1 MNDEANIRAS
11 ASKPAFFIV
20 HRSSFIVHNDSPMA
34 EQPVGSRARFR
45 TLAAE
50 TALPIDADDLMA
62 LGRRYT
68 DQGMY
73 DEAIHL
79 YEMAGKLKPGSVS
92 LRINLARV
100 RDLKKEAEESRYK
113 DVKSEVIAERA
124 RDEIDSSQYV
134 GLAQYYIA
142 KDQSAKAIELLEIAK
157 IKTPNNYRPFEIL
170 GRLYYSQ
177 GEWEPAHEEIQKA
190 RKLNPFDRGLA
201 EISGRIQFELKN
213 YERSLDDF
221 VDAFLLATDQK
232 GESTEPVRRMINT
245 LRRVHNIDAKDL
257 NHRIK
262 ERVEQLQLCTE
273 RLEIR
278 KENLFRFDPRKDLK
292 GILQKIT
299 RAAEKREDLITTSH
313 DLRRLAVFQHMKDEQ
328 IFRLSRF
335 ARVEGYATGD
345 YVFREEDRSM
355 DFYVVK
361 DGKIEI
367 RKETPFGPQILG
379 TLTADTIFGEMNFID
394 RTHRSSDA
402 LAIEASACYTFSFS
416 ALDQLMDEEKELAVG
431 LHWAFWRSL
440 TEKVRDANE
449 QLKLF
454 FQEDA
459 KRGAGRKRA
468 VDQKREI
475 QQVTVKSEDKV
486 DLFRERG
493 LSAAEMKL
501 LATFSSEER
510 FREGS
515 MIFREGE
522 RGDKLYI
529 VLDGRVRISKFI
541 PGVGEEAL
549 TVLDRG
555 DFFGEMALIDDKPR
569 SADGKAHEG
578 DATVLSI
585 DRATLNEILSM
596 DPHASLQFLN
606 LLCRMISRRLRE
618 INEKIVQWKYMSGG
632 F

>member
-1 MNDEANIRAS
+1 
-11 ASKPAFFIV
+11 
-20 HRSSFIVHNDSPMA
+20 MA
-34 EQPVGSRARFR
+34 ETPVATPARTRFR
-45 TLAAE
+45 TVAAE
-50 TALPIDADDLMA
+50 SSIPIDADDLVTLA
-62 LGRRYT
+62 RRYA

-79 YEMAGKLKPGSVS
+79 YEMAEKLKPGSVAVH
-92 LRINLARV
+92 INLART
-100 RDLKKEAEESRYK
+100 RDLKQQAEASRYETVRQ
-113 DVKSEVIAERA
+113 DVDAQRA
-124 RDEIDSSQYV
+124 RDEVDASQYV
-134 GLAQYYIA
+134 GLAQYYMA
-142 KDQSAKAIELLEIAK
+142 KDQTSKAIELLEIAK
-157 IKTPNNYRPFEIL
+157 LKTPNNYRPYEIL
-170 GRLYYSQ
+170 GRLHYSQ
-177 GEWEPAHEEIQKA
+177 GEWDAAHDEIGKA

-201 EISGRIQFELKN
+201 EIAGRVEFELRN
-213 YERSLDDF
+213 FDRALDDF
-221 VDAFLLATDQK
+221 VDAFLLSTDQK
-232 GESTEPVRRMINT
+232 GEGTEPVRRMINT
-245 LRRVHNIDAKDL
+245 LKRIENIESKDL
-257 NHRIK
+257 NARIK
-262 ERVEQLQLCTE
+262 KRVEQLQLCTE
-273 RLEIR
+273 RLELR
-278 KENLFRFDPRKDLK
+278 KDNLFKVESKK
-292 GILQKIT
+292 GLRDIIEKVTRDAETRDNLIT
-299 RAAEKREDLITTSH
+299 MAAE
-313 DLRRLAVFQHMKDEQ
+313 LRALEVFQHIKDEQ
-328 IFRLSRF
+328 VIRLSKF
-335 ARVEGYATGD
+335 ARVEQLAEGGH
-345 YVFREEDRSM
+345 VFKEEDRSM

-361 DGKIEI
+361 EGRIEI

-379 TLTADTIFGEMNFID
+379 SLTAGSIFGEMNFID

-402 LAIEASACYTFSFS
+402 MAVVPSSCYVFSFS
-416 ALDQLMDEEKELAVG
+416 ALDQLMDEDKQLAVG

-459 KRGAGRKRA
+459 KKGQGRKR
-468 VDQKREI
+468 VEGTRET
-475 QQVTVKSEDKV
+475 QEVTVKSEDKV
-486 DLFRERG
+486 DLFKERG
-493 LSAAEMKL
+493 LSAGEMKL

-515 MIFREGE
+515 TVFREGE

-549 TVLDRG
+549 AVLDRG
-555 DFFGEMALIDDKPR
+555 DFFGEMALIDDKAR
-569 SADGKAHEG
+569 SADAKAHDG

>member
-1 MNDEANIRAS
+1 MR
-11 ASKPAFFIV
+11 
-20 HRSSFIVHNDSPMA
+20 SPMA
-34 EQPVGSRARFR
+34 ETVARTRFR
-45 TLAAE
+45 TVAAE
-50 TALPIDADDLMA
+50 GSIPIDADDLVA
-62 LGRRYT
+62 LARRYA

-79 YEMAGKLKPGSVS
+79 YEMAEKLKPGSVAV
-92 LRINLARV
+92 RINLARA
-100 RDLKKEAEESRYK
+100 RDLKSQAEASRFES
-113 DVKSEVIAERA
+113 VKQEVEALRA
-124 RDEIDSSQYV
+124 RDEVDASQYV
-134 GLAQYYIA
+134 GLAQYYMA
-142 KDQSAKAIELLEIAK
+142 KDQTSKAIELLEIAK
-157 IKTPNNYRPFEIL
+157 LKTPNNYRPYEIL
-170 GRLYYSQ
+170 GRLHYSQ
-177 GEWEPAHEEIQKA
+177 GEWDAARDEIVKA

-201 EISGRIQFELKN
+201 EISGRVEFELRN
-213 YERSLDDF
+213 FDRALEDF
-221 VDAFLLATDQK
+221 VDAFLLSTDQK

-245 LRRVHNIDAKDL
+245 LKRMENIETKEL
-257 NHRIK
+257 NARIK
-262 ERVEQLQLCTE
+262 QRVEQLQLCTE
-273 RLEIR
+273 RLELR
-278 KENLFRFDPRKDLK
+278 KDNLFKVESKK
-292 GILQKIT
+292 GLREIIQKIT
-299 RAAEKREDLITTSH
+299 RDAETRDNLITMAA
-313 DLRRLAVFQHMKDEQ
+313 DLRALAVFQHIKDEQ
-328 IFRLSRF
+328 LIRLSKF
-335 ARVEGYATGD
+335 ARVEALEAGG
-345 YVFREEDRSM
+345 YVFREEERSM

-361 DGKIEI
+361 DGRIDV
-367 RKETPFGPQILG
+367 RKDTPFGPQILG
-379 TLTADTIFGEMNFID
+379 SLTSGTIFGEMNFID

-402 LAIEASACYTFSFS
+402 VAVVPSSCFTFSFS
-416 ALDQLMDEEKELAVG
+416 ALDQLMDEDKQLAVG

-459 KRGAGRKRA
+459 KKGQGRKR
-468 VDQKREI
+468 VEGTRET

-486 DLFRERG
+486 DLFKERG
-493 LSAAEMKL
+493 LSAGEMKL

-515 MIFREGE
+515 MVFREGE
-522 RGDKLYI
+522 RGEKLYI

-549 TVLDRG
+549 AVLDRG
-555 DFFGEMALIDDKPR
+555 DFFGEMALIDDKAR
-569 SADGKAHEG
+569 SADAKAHDG

>member
-1 MNDEANIRAS
+1 
-11 ASKPAFFIV
+11 
-20 HRSSFIVHNDSPMA
+20 MA

-50 TALPIDADDLMA
+50 SALPIDADDLLA
-62 LGRRYT
+62 LARRYS

-73 DEAIHL
+73 DESIHL
-79 YEMAGKLKPGSVS
+79 YEMAEKLKPGSVS
-92 LRINLARV
+92 LRINLARA
-100 RDLKKEAEESRYK
+100 RDLKKVAEESRYK
-113 DVKSEVIAERA
+113 DVKAEVIGERA
-124 RDEIDSSQYV
+124 RDEVDSSQYV
-134 GLAQYYIA
+134 GLAQYYMA
-142 KDQSAKAIELLEIAK
+142 KDQTSKAIELLEIAK

-177 GEWEPAHEEIQKA
+177 GEWDVAHEEIQKA

-201 EISGRIQFELKN
+201 EISGRIHFELKN

-232 GESTEPVRRMINT
+232 GEATEPVRRMINT
-245 LRRVHNIDAKDL
+245 LKRVHNIDAKDL
-257 NHRIK
+257 NARIK

-273 RLEIR
+273 RLELR

-292 GILQKIT
+292 AILQKIT

-402 LAIEASACYTFSFS
+402 LAIESSACYTFSFS

-475 QQVTVKSEDKV
+475 QQITVKSEDKV

-522 RGDKLYI
+522 RGEKLYI

-549 TVLDRG
+549 AVLDRG

>member
-1 MNDEANIRAS
+1 
-11 ASKPAFFIV
+11 
-20 HRSSFIVHNDSPMA
+20 MA
-34 EQPVGSRARFR
+34 EQPIASRARFR
-45 TLAAE
+45 TLATE
-50 TALPIDADDLMA
+50 VNIPIEADDLLA
-62 LGRRYT
+62 LARRYA

-73 DEAIHL
+73 DESIHL
-79 YEMAGKLKPGSVS
+79 YEMAEKLKPGSVA

-100 RDLKKEAEESRYK
+100 RDQKKLAEEVRYAG
-113 DVKSEVIAERA
+113 VKQELVVERG

-134 GLAQYYIA
+134 GLAQYYMA
-142 KDQSAKAIELLEIAK
+142 KDQTSKAIELLEIAK
-157 IKTPNNYRPFEIL
+157 LKTPNNYRPFEIL

-177 GEWEPAHEEIQKA
+177 GEWDLAYEEISRA

-201 EISGRIQFELKN
+201 EIAGRIEFELKN
-213 YERSLDDF
+213 FDRALDNF
-221 VDAFLLATDQK
+221 IDAFLLATDQK

-245 LRRVHNIDAKDL
+245 LKRIHNIDPKAL
-257 NHRIK
+257 NARIK
-262 ERVEQLQLCTE
+262 ARVEQLQLATE
-273 RLEIR
+273 RLEFR
-278 KENLFRFDPRKDLK
+278 KENLFRLESRKDLK
-292 GILQKIT
+292 EIINKIT
-299 RAAEKREDLITTSH
+299 RAAEKREDLIVVSH
-313 DLRRLAVFQHMKDEQ
+313 DLRQLSVFQHMKDEQ

-335 ARVEGYATGD
+335 ARVEGFTHGD

-361 DGKIEI
+361 EGKIDI
-367 RKETPFGPQILG
+367 RKDTPFGPQILG
-379 TLTADTIFGEMNFID
+379 TLTADHIFGEMNFID

-402 LAIEASACYTFSFS
+402 MATESSACYTFSFS

-459 KRGAGRKRA
+459 KRGAGRKR
-468 VDQKREI
+468 VDGKREM

-522 RGDKLYI
+522 KGDKLYI

-549 TVLDRG
+549 AVLDRG

-569 SADGKAHEG
+569 SADAKAHEQ

>member
-1 MNDEANIRAS
+1 
-11 ASKPAFFIV
+11 
-20 HRSSFIVHNDSPMA
+20 MA
-34 EQPVGSRARFR
+34 EQPIGSRARFR

-50 TALPIDADDLMA
+50 LSIPIEADDLLA
-62 LGRRYT
+62 LARRYA

-73 DEAIHL
+73 DESIHL
-79 YEMAGKLKPGSVS
+79 YEMAEKLKPGSVA

-100 RDLKKEAEESRYK
+100 RDQKKQAEESRYAV
-113 DVKSEVIAERA
+113 VKQELHAERG

-134 GLAQYYIA
+134 GLAQYYMA
-142 KDQSAKAIELLEIAK
+142 KDQTSKAIELLEIAK
-157 IKTPNNYRPFEIL
+157 LKTPNNYRPFEIL

-177 GEWEPAHEEIQKA
+177 GEWDLAHEEISKA

-201 EISGRIQFELKN
+201 EIAGRIEFELKN
-213 YERSLDDF
+213 FDRALDDF
-221 VDAFLLATDQK
+221 IDAFLLATDQK

-245 LRRVHNIDAKDL
+245 LKRIHSIDTKDL
-257 NHRIK
+257 NIRIR
-262 ERVEQLQLCTE
+262 ERVEQLQLATE
-273 RLEIR
+273 RLELR
-278 KENLFRFDPRKDLK
+278 KENLFRLESRKDLK
-292 GILQKIT
+292 EILNKIT
-299 RAAEKREDLITTSH
+299 RAAEKREDLITISH
-313 DLRRLAVFQHMKDEQ
+313 DLRKLSVFQHMKDEQ
-328 IFRLSRF
+328 IFRLSKF
-335 ARVEGYATGD
+335 ARVEGFASGD

-361 DGKIEI
+361 DGRIDI
-367 RKETPFGPQILG
+367 RKDTPFGPQILG
-379 TLTADTIFGEMNFID
+379 SLTSDRIFGEMNFID

-402 LAIEASACYTFSFS
+402 VATDPSACYTFSFS
-416 ALDQLMDEEKELAVG
+416 ALDQLMDEDKELAVG

-459 KRGAGRKRA
+459 KKGQGRKRA
-468 VDQKREI
+468 DGKREM

-501 LATFSSEER
+501 LATFSTEER

-522 RGDKLYI
+522 KGDKLYI

-549 TVLDRG
+549 AVLDRG

-569 SADGKAHEG
+569 SADAKSHEQ

>member
-1 MNDEANIRAS
+1 
-11 ASKPAFFIV
+11 
-20 HRSSFIVHNDSPMA
+20 MA
-34 EQPVGSRARFR
+34 ETPVATPARTRFR
-45 TLAAE
+45 TVAAE
-50 TALPIDADDLMA
+50 SSIPIDADDLVTLA
-62 LGRRYT
+62 RRYA

-79 YEMAGKLKPGSVS
+79 YEMAEKLKPGSVAVH
-92 LRINLARV
+92 INLART
-100 RDLKKEAEESRYK
+100 RDLKQQAEASRYETVRQ
-113 DVKSEVIAERA
+113 DVDAQRA
-124 RDEIDSSQYV
+124 RDEVDASQYV
-134 GLAQYYIA
+134 GLAQYYMA
-142 KDQSAKAIELLEIAK
+142 KDQTSKAIELLEIAK
-157 IKTPNNYRPFEIL
+157 LKTPNSYRPYEIL
-170 GRLYYSQ
+170 GRLHYSQ
-177 GEWEPAHEEIQKA
+177 GEWDAAHDEIGKA

-201 EISGRIQFELKN
+201 EISGRVEFELRN
-213 YERSLDDF
+213 FDRALEDF
-221 VDAFLLATDQK
+221 VDAFLLSTDHK

-245 LRRVHNIDAKDL
+245 LKRIENIESKDL
-257 NHRIK
+257 NARIK
-262 ERVEQLQLCTE
+262 KRVEQLQLCTE
-273 RLEIR
+273 RLELR
-278 KENLFRFDPRKDLK
+278 KDNLFKLESKK
-292 GILQKIT
+292 GLRDIIEKVTRDAETRDNLIT
-299 RAAEKREDLITTSH
+299 MAAE
-313 DLRRLAVFQHMKDEQ
+313 LRALEVFQHIKDEQ
-328 IFRLSRF
+328 IIRLSKF
-335 ARVEGYATGD
+335 AHVQQLAEGGH
-345 YVFREEDRSM
+345 VFKEEDRSM

-361 DGKIEI
+361 EGRIEI

-379 TLTADTIFGEMNFID
+379 SLTAGTIFGEMNFID

-402 LAIEASACYTFSFS
+402 MAVIPSSCYTFSFS
-416 ALDQLMDEEKELAVG
+416 ALDQLMDEDKQLAVG

-459 KRGAGRKRA
+459 KKGQGRKR
-468 VDQKREI
+468 VEGTRET
-475 QQVTVKSEDKV
+475 QEVTVKSEDKV
-486 DLFRERG
+486 DLFKERG
-493 LSAAEMKL
+493 LSAGEMKL

-515 MIFREGE
+515 TVFREGE
-522 RGDKLYI
+522 KGDKLYI

-549 TVLDRG
+549 AVLDRG
-555 DFFGEMALIDDKPR
+555 DFFGEMALIDDKAR
-569 SADGKAHEG
+569 SADAKAHDG

>member
-1 MNDEANIRAS
+1 MR
-11 ASKPAFFIV
+11 
-20 HRSSFIVHNDSPMA
+20 SPMA
-34 EQPVGSRARFR
+34 DTPAATPARTRFR
-45 TLAAE
+45 TVAAE
-50 TALPIDADDLMA
+50 ASIPIDADDLVA
-62 LGRRYT
+62 LARRYA

-79 YEMAGKLKPGSVS
+79 YEMAEKLKPGSVAV
-92 LRINLARV
+92 RINLARA
-100 RDLKKEAEESRYK
+100 RDLKSQAEASRYEG
-113 DVKSEVIAERA
+113 VKQEVEAQRA
-124 RDEIDSSQYV
+124 RDEVDASQYV
-134 GLAQYYIA
+134 GLAQYYMA
-142 KDQSAKAIELLEIAK
+142 KDQTSKAIELLEIAK
-157 IKTPNNYRPFEIL
+157 LKTPNNYRPYEIL
-170 GRLYYSQ
+170 GRLHYSQ
-177 GEWEPAHEEIQKA
+177 GEWDAAHEEIVKA

-201 EISGRIQFELKN
+201 EISGRVEFELRN
-213 YERSLDDF
+213 FERAMEDF
-221 VDAFLLATDQK
+221 VDAFLLSTDQK

-245 LRRVHNIDAKDL
+245 LKRMENIETKEL
-257 NHRIK
+257 NARIK
-262 ERVEQLQLCTE
+262 QRVEQLQLCTE
-273 RLEIR
+273 RLELR
-278 KENLFRFDPRKDLK
+278 KDNLFKVESKK
-292 GILQKIT
+292 GLREIIQKIT
-299 RAAEKREDLITTSH
+299 RDAETRDNLITMAA
-313 DLRRLAVFQHMKDEQ
+313 DLRALAVFQHIQDEQ
-328 IFRLSRF
+328 LIRLSKF
-335 ARVEGYATGD
+335 ARVQVLDAGGH
-345 YVFREEDRSM
+345 VFREDDRSM

-361 DGKIEI
+361 DGRFEV
-367 RKETPFGPQILG
+367 RKDTPFGPQILG
-379 TLTADTIFGEMNFID
+379 SLTAGTIFGEMNFID

-402 LAIEASACYTFSFS
+402 VAVIPSSCFTFSFS
-416 ALDQLMDEEKELAVG
+416 ALDQLMDEDKQLAVG

-459 KRGAGRKRA
+459 KKGQGRKR
-468 VDQKREI
+468 VEGTREM

-486 DLFRERG
+486 DLFKERG
-493 LSAAEMKL
+493 LSAGEMKL

-515 MIFREGE
+515 MVFREGE
-522 RGDKLYI
+522 RGEKLYI

-549 TVLDRG
+549 AVLDRG
-555 DFFGEMALIDDKPR
+555 DFFGEMALIDDKAR
-569 SADGKAHEG
+569 SADAKAHDG

>member
-1 MNDEANIRAS
+1 
-11 ASKPAFFIV
+11 
-20 HRSSFIVHNDSPMA
+20 MA
-34 EQPVGSRARFR
+34 EQPIAPARSRFR
-45 TLAAE
+45 TLSAARE
-50 TALPIDADDLMA
+50 SSIPIEADDLVTLA
-62 LGRRYT
+62 RRYS

-73 DEAIHL
+73 DESIHL
-79 YEMAGKLKPGSVS
+79 YEMAEKLKPGSVAV
-92 LRINLARV
+92 RINLARV
-100 RDLKKEAEESRYK
+100 RDLKQAAEESRFTG
-113 DVKSEVIAERA
+113 VKHEVDAERA

-134 GLAQYYIA
+134 GLAQYYMA
-142 KDQSAKAIELLEIAK
+142 KDQTSKAIELLEIAK
-157 IKTPNNYRPFEIL
+157 LKTPNNYRPFEIL

-177 GEWEPAHEEIQKA
+177 GEWDQAHEEIGKA
-190 RKLNPFDRGLA
+190 RTLNPFDRGLA
-201 EISGRIQFELKN
+201 EIAGRIEFELKDFDK
-213 YERSLDDF
+213 SLDAF
-221 VDAFLLATDQK
+221 VDAFLLSTDQK
-232 GESTEPVRRMINT
+232 GDATEPVRRMINT
-245 LRRVHNIDAKDL
+245 LKRIENIEAKEL
-257 NHRIK
+257 NARIK

-273 RLEIR
+273 RLELR
-278 KENLFRFDPRKDLK
+278 KETLFQVESKREMREILK
-292 GILQKIT
+292 KIT
-299 RAAEKREDLITTSH
+299 RDAEKRDNLITISAE
-313 DLRRLAVFQHMKDEQ
+313 LRKLAVFQHMKDEQ
-328 IFRLSRF
+328 IFHLSKF
-335 ARVEGYATGD
+335 AHVVALGEGG

-355 DFYVVK
+355 DFYVVR
-361 DGKIEI
+361 DGEI
-367 RKETPFGPQILG
+367 DVSTATPFGPQLLG
-379 TLTADTIFGEMNFID
+379 TLGPDTIFGEMNFID

-402 LAIEASACYTFSFS
+402 IAKKPSACYTFSFS
-416 ALDQLMDEEKELAVG
+416 ALDQLMDEDKELAVG

-440 TEKVRDANE
+440 TVKVRDANE

-468 VDQKREI
+468 DSKRET
-475 QQVTVKSEDKV
+475 QEVTVKSEDKV

-493 LSAAEMKL
+493 LSAGEMKL

-522 RGDKLYI
+522 KGDKLYI

-549 TVLDRG
+549 AVLDRG

-569 SADGKAHEG
+569 SADAKAHES

-618 INEKIVQWKYMSGG
+618 INDKIVQWKYMSGG

>member
-1 MNDEANIRAS
+1 
-11 ASKPAFFIV
+11 
-20 HRSSFIVHNDSPMA
+20 MA
-34 EQPVGSRARFR
+34 ENPAATPARTRFR
-45 TLAAE
+45 TVAAE
-50 TALPIDADDLMA
+50 ASIPIDADDLVA
-62 LGRRYT
+62 LARRYA

-79 YEMAGKLKPGSVS
+79 YEMAEKLKPGSVAV
-92 LRINLARV
+92 RINLARA
-100 RDLKKEAEESRYK
+100 RDLKQQAEASRYETLK
-113 DVKSEVIAERA
+113 QDVEAQRS
-124 RDEIDSSQYV
+124 RDEVDASQYV
-134 GLAQYYIA
+134 GLAQYYMA
-142 KDQSAKAIELLEIAK
+142 KDQTSKAIELLEIAK
-157 IKTPNNYRPFEIL
+157 LKTPNNYRPYEIL
-170 GRLYYSQ
+170 GRLHYSQ
-177 GEWEPAHEEIQKA
+177 GEWDAAHDEISKA

-201 EISGRIQFELKN
+201 EISGRVQFEMRNFDRAL
-213 YERSLDDF
+213 EDF
-221 VDAFLLATDQK
+221 VDAFLLSTDQK
-232 GESTEPVRRMINT
+232 GDSTEPVRRMINT
-245 LRRVHNIDAKDL
+245 LKRIENIESKDL
-257 NHRIK
+257 NARIK
-262 ERVEQLQLCTE
+262 QRVEQLQVCTE
-273 RLEIR
+273 RLELR
-278 KENLFRFDPRKDLK
+278 KDNLFKVEGKK
-292 GILQKIT
+292 GLQEIIQKISRDAET
-299 RAAEKREDLITTSH
+299 RDNLITMAA
-313 DLRRLAVFQHMKDEQ
+313 DLRGLAVFQHIKDEQ
-328 IFRLSRF
+328 LIRLSKF
-335 ARVEGYATGD
+335 ARVQKLDEGGH
-345 YVFREEDRSM
+345 VFREEDRSM

-361 DGKIEI
+361 DGRIEI

-379 TLTADTIFGEMNFID
+379 SLTSGTIFGEMNFID

-402 LAIEASACYTFSFS
+402 MAVVPSSCYTFSFS
-416 ALDQLMDEEKELAVG
+416 ALDQLMDEDKQLAVG

-459 KRGAGRKRA
+459 KKGQGRKR
-468 VDQKREI
+468 VEGTREM

-486 DLFRERG
+486 DLFKERG
-493 LSAAEMKL
+493 LSAGEMKL

-510 FREGS
+510 FSEGS
-515 MIFREGE
+515 MVFREGE
-522 RGDKLYI
+522 KGEKLYI

-549 TVLDRG
+549 AVLDRG
-555 DFFGEMALIDDKPR
+555 DFFGEMALIDDKAR
-569 SADGKAHEG
+569 SADAKAHDG

>member
-1 MNDEANIRAS
+1 MPDAPS
-11 ASKPAFFIV
+11 PGPA
-20 HRSSFIVHNDSPMA
+20 
-34 EQPVGSRARFR
+34 SRARFR

-50 TALPIDADDLMA
+50 ANVPIEADDLLVLA
-62 LGRRYT
+62 RRYA

-73 DEAIHL
+73 DESIHL
-79 YEMAGKLKPGSVS
+79 YEMAEKLKPGSVS

-100 RDLKKEAEESRYK
+100 RDQKRAAEEARYAS
-113 DVKSEVIAERA
+113 VRSELAAERG
-124 RDEIDSSQYV
+124 RDEVDSSQYV
-134 GLAQYYIA
+134 GLAQYYMA
-142 KDQSAKAIELLEIAK
+142 KDQTSKAIELLEIAK
-157 IKTPNNYRPFEIL
+157 LKTPNNYRPFEIL

-177 GEWEPAHEEIQKA
+177 GEWECAHEEIAAA

-201 EISGRIQFELKN
+201 EISGRIEFEIKN
-213 YERSLDDF
+213 FDRSLDDF
-221 VDAFLLATDQK
+221 IDAFLLATDQK
-232 GESTEPVRRMINT
+232 GESTEPTRRMINT
-245 LRRVHNIDAKDL
+245 LKRIENLDTKGL
-257 NHRIK
+257 NARIK
-262 ERVEQLQLCTE
+262 ERVEQLQLSTE
-273 RLEIR
+273 RLEFR
-278 KENLFRFDPRKDLK
+278 KENLFRLDSRKDLK
-292 GILQKIT
+292 EILNKIT
-299 RAAEKREDLITTSH
+299 RAAEKREDLIATSH
-313 DLRRLAVFQHMKDEQ
+313 ELRKLSVFQHMKDEQ
-328 IFRLSRF
+328 IIRLSKL
-335 ARVEGYATGD
+335 ARVEGFTNGD
-345 YVFREEDRSM
+345 YVFKEEDKSM
-355 DFYVVK
+355 DFYVVR
-361 DGKIEI
+361 DGRIEI

-379 TLTADTIFGEMNFID
+379 ALTPDHIFGEMNFID

-402 LAIEASACYTFSFS
+402 LATESSACYTFSFS
-416 ALDQLMDEEKELAVG
+416 ALDQLMDEDKELAVG

-459 KRGAGRKRA
+459 KKGAGRKRA
-468 VDQKREI
+468 EGTREVE
-475 QQVTVKSEDKV
+475 QVTVKSEDKV

-522 RGDKLYI
+522 KGDKLYI

-569 SADGKAHEG
+569 SADAKAHEV

>member
-1 MNDEANIRAS
+1 
-11 ASKPAFFIV
+11 
-20 HRSSFIVHNDSPMA
+20 MA
-34 EQPVGSRARFR
+34 EQPIAPARARFR
-45 TLAAE
+45 TLSAARE
-50 TALPIDADDLMA
+50 SSIPIEADDLVTLA
-62 LGRRYT
+62 RRYA

-73 DEAIHL
+73 DESIHL
-79 YEMAGKLKPGSVS
+79 YEMAEKLKPGSVAV
-92 LRINLARV
+92 RINLARV
-100 RDLKKEAEESRYK
+100 RDLKQAAEESRFTA
-113 DVKSEVIAERA
+113 VKHEVDAERA

-134 GLAQYYIA
+134 GLAQYYMA
-142 KDQSAKAIELLEIAK
+142 KDQTSKAIELLEIAK
-157 IKTPNNYRPFEIL
+157 LKTPNNYRPFEIL

-177 GEWEPAHEEIQKA
+177 GEWEQAHEEIGKA
-190 RKLNPFDRGLA
+190 RTLNPFDRGLA
-201 EISGRIQFELKN
+201 EIAGRIEFELKN
-213 YERSLDDF
+213 FDKSLDAF
-221 VDAFLLATDQK
+221 VDAFLLSTDQK
-232 GESTEPVRRMINT
+232 GDATEPVRRMINT
-245 LRRVHNIDAKDL
+245 LKRIENIEAKEL
-257 NHRIK
+257 NARIK

-273 RLEIR
+273 RLELR
-278 KENLFRFDPRKDLK
+278 KETLFQVESTREMREILK
-292 GILQKIT
+292 KIT
-299 RAAEKREDLITTSH
+299 RDAVKRDNLITISAE
-313 DLRRLAVFQHMKDEQ
+313 LRKLAVFQHMKDEQ
-328 IFRLSRF
+328 IFHLSKF
-335 ARVEGYATGD
+335 AHVETLGQGG

-355 DFYVVK
+355 DFYVVR
-361 DGKIEI
+361 DGEI
-367 RKETPFGPQILG
+367 DVSKATPFGPQILG
-379 TLTADTIFGEMNFID
+379 KLGPDTIFGEMNFID

-402 LAIEASACYTFSFS
+402 IAMKPSACYTFSFS
-416 ALDQLMDEEKELAVG
+416 ALDQLMDEDKELAVG

-440 TEKVRDANE
+440 TVKVRDANE

-459 KRGAGRKRA
+459 KKGGGRKRA
-468 VDQKREI
+468 DSKRET
-475 QQVTVKSEDKV
+475 QEVTVKSEDKV

-493 LSAAEMKL
+493 LSAGEMKL

-522 RGDKLYI
+522 KGDKLFI

-549 TVLDRG
+549 AVLDRG

-569 SADGKAHEG
+569 SADAKAHES

-618 INEKIVQWKYMSGG
+618 INDKIVQWKYMSGG

>member
-1 MNDEANIRAS
+1 
-11 ASKPAFFIV
+11 
-20 HRSSFIVHNDSPMA
+20 MA
-34 EQPVGSRARFR
+34 EQPIPARARFR
-45 TLAAE
+45 TLATEVNVAIEAE
-50 TALPIDADDLMA
+50 DLALLA
-62 LGRRYT
+62 RRYA
-68 DQGMY
+68 DQGMF
-73 DEAIHL
+73 DESIHL
-79 YEMAGKLKPGSVS
+79 YEMAEKLKPGSVS
-92 LRINLARV
+92 IRINLARV
-100 RDLKKEAEESRYK
+100 RDLKREAEESRYS
-113 DVKSEVIAERA
+113 VVRQEVVAERA

-134 GLAQYYIA
+134 GRAQYYMA
-142 KDQSAKAIELLEIAK
+142 KDQTSKAIELLEIAK
-157 IKTPNNYRPFEIL
+157 LKTANSYRPFEIL

-177 GEWEPAHEEIQKA
+177 GQWDQAHEEIGQA

-201 EISGRIQFELKN
+201 EVAGRIEFELKN
-213 YERSLDDF
+213 FEKSLADF
-221 VDAFLLATDQK
+221 IDAFLLSTDQK
-232 GESTEPVRRMINT
+232 GDATEPVRRMINT
-245 LRRVHNIDAKDL
+245 LKRIENIEAKEL
-257 NHRIK
+257 NARIK

-273 RLEIR
+273 RLELR
-278 KENLFRFDPRKDLK
+278 KETLFQVESTRQMREILK
-292 GILQKIT
+292 KVT
-299 RAAEKREDLITTSH
+299 RDAAQRDNLITVASE
-313 DLRRLAVFQHMKDEQ
+313 LRKLVVFQHMKDEQ

-335 ARVEGYATGD
+335 AHIETLAEGG
-345 YVFREEDRSM
+345 YVFREDDRSM
-355 DFYVVK
+355 DFYIVR
-361 DGKIEI
+361 DGEI
-367 RKETPFGPQILG
+367 DVSKTTPFGPQILSQLG
-379 TLTADTIFGEMNFID
+379 PDTIFGEMNFID

-402 LAIEASACYTFSFS
+402 IAKKPSACYTFSFS
-416 ALDQLMDEEKELAVG
+416 ALDQLMDEDKELAVG

-440 TEKVRDANE
+440 TGKARDANE

-459 KRGAGRKRA
+459 KKGQGRKRA
-468 VDQKREI
+468 AEGKRET

-486 DLFRERG
+486 DLFKERG

-501 LATFSSEER
+501 LATFSTEER

-515 MIFREGE
+515 MMFREGE

-549 TVLDRG
+549 TVLDRSE
-555 DFFGEMALIDDKPR
+555 FFGEMALIDDAAR
-569 SADGKAHEG
+569 SADAKAHEG

-618 INEKIVQWKYMSGG
+618 INDKIVQWKYMSGG

>member
-1 MNDEANIRAS
+1 
-11 ASKPAFFIV
+11 
-20 HRSSFIVHNDSPMA
+20 MA

-50 TALPIDADDLMA
+50 SALPIEADDLLA
-62 LGRRYT
+62 LARRYS

-73 DEAIHL
+73 DESIHL
-79 YEMAGKLKPGSVS
+79 YEMAEKLKPGSVS

-100 RDLKKEAEESRYK
+100 RDLKKEAEAARYQ
-113 DVKSEVIAERA
+113 DVKAEVIGERG
-124 RDEIDSSQYV
+124 RDEVDSSQYV
-134 GLAQYYIA
+134 GLAQYYMA
-142 KDQSAKAIELLEIAK
+142 KDQTSKAIELLEIAK

-177 GEWEPAHEEIQKA
+177 GEWDVAHEEIQKA

-213 YERSLDDF
+213 YDRSLDDF

-232 GESTEPVRRMINT
+232 GEATEPVRRMINT
-245 LRRVHNIDAKDL
+245 LKRVHNIDAKDL

-273 RLEIR
+273 RLELR

-394 RTHRSSDA
+394 RTHRSSDG

-522 RGDKLYI
+522 RGEKLYI

>member
-1 MNDEANIRAS
+1 
-11 ASKPAFFIV
+11 
-20 HRSSFIVHNDSPMA
+20 MA
-34 EQPVGSRARFR
+34 EQPLPSRARFR
-45 TLAAE
+45 TLAQE
-50 TALPIDADDLMA
+50 SSIPIDSDDLA
-62 LGRRYT
+62 TLAKRYS

-79 YEMAGKLKPGSVS
+79 YEMAQKLRPGSVA

-100 RDLKKEAEESRYK
+100 RDLKSQAEEARFSTVRQ
-113 DVKSEVIAERA
+113 EVGAERS
-124 RDEIDSSQYV
+124 RDEVDSSQYL
-134 GLAQYYIA
+134 GLAEYYMA
-142 KDQSAKAIELLEIAK
+142 KDQTAKAIELLEIAK
-157 IKTPNNYRPFEIL
+157 LKTPNNYRPYEIL
-170 GRLYYSQ
+170 GRLYYSE
-177 GEWEPAHEEIQKA
+177 GEWDLAHEEVEKA
-190 RKLNPFDRGLA
+190 RQLNPFDRGLA

-213 YERSLDDF
+213 FDRALSDF
-221 VDAFLLATDQK
+221 IDSFLLATDQK
-232 GESTEPVRRMINT
+232 GEETEPVRRMINT
-245 LRRVHNIDAKDL
+245 IKRVNNIDTKELNAK
-257 NHRIK
+257 IK

-273 RLEIR
+273 RLEFR
-278 KENLFRFDPRKDLK
+278 KENLFRVESKKNLK
-292 GILQKIT
+292 EIIQKIT
-299 RAAEKREDLITTSH
+299 RDAEKRDNVTRISSE
-313 DLRRLAVFQHMKDEQ
+313 LRKLAAFQHMKDEN

-335 ARVEGYATGD
+335 ARVDGFMPGD
-345 YVFREEDRSM
+345 YVFRGDDRSM

-361 DGKIEI
+361 EGRIEI
-367 RKETPFGPQILG
+367 RKDTPFGPQILG
-379 TLTADTIFGEMNFID
+379 SLVADTIFGEMNFID

-402 LAIEASACYTFSFS
+402 MAVEPSGCYTFSFS
-416 ALDQLMDEEKELAVG
+416 ALDQMMDEDKQIAVG

-440 TEKVRDANE
+440 SEKVRDANE
-449 QLKLF
+449 QLKNF

-468 VDQKREI
+468 EGKREI
-475 QQVTVKSEDKV
+475 EQVTIKSEDKV

-501 LATFSSEER
+501 LATFSTEER
-510 FREGS
+510 FRDGS

-522 RGDKLYI
+522 KGDKLYI

-549 TVLDRG
+549 AVLDRG

-569 SADGKAHEG
+569 SADAKAHES

-596 DPHASLQFLN
+596 DPNASLQFLN

>member
-1 MNDEANIRAS
+1 
-11 ASKPAFFIV
+11 
-20 HRSSFIVHNDSPMA
+20 MA
-34 EQPVGSRARFR
+34 EQPIPTRSRFR
-45 TLAAE
+45 TIASEASI
-50 TALPIDADDLMA
+50 PIDAEELA
-62 LGRRYT
+62 SLAKRYV
-68 DQGMY
+68 DQEMF
-73 DEAIHL
+73 DESIHL
-79 YEMAGKLKPGSVS
+79 YEMAEKLKPGSVAI
-92 LRINLARV
+92 RINLARA
-100 RDLKKEAEESRYK
+100 RDLKRAAEERRY
-113 DVKSEVIAERA
+113 SEVRTEVLAERA

-134 GLAQYYIA
+134 GLAQYYMA
-142 KDQSAKAIELLEIAK
+142 KDQTSKAIELLEIAK
-157 IKTPNNYRPFEIL
+157 IKTPNNYRPFEIV

-177 GEWEPAHEEIQKA
+177 GEWDAAREEIQRA

-201 EISGRIQFELKN
+201 EISGRIEFELKN
-213 YERSLDDF
+213 FDGALEDF
-221 VDAFLLATDQK
+221 IDAFLLATDQK

-245 LRRVHNIDAKDL
+245 LKRINSIETKDL
-257 NHRIK
+257 NAKIK
-262 ERVEQLQLCTE
+262 ERVAQLELCTE
-273 RLEIR
+273 RLEFR
-278 KENLFRFDPRKDLK
+278 KENLFRLDKKDLK
-292 GILQKIT
+292 AIT
-299 RAAEKREDLITTSH
+299 EKVTRDAEKRDNLIQISH
-313 DLRRLAVFQHMKDEQ
+313 ELRNLAVFQHMKDEQ

-335 ARVEGYATGD
+335 ARVEPLAPNQYI
-345 YVFREEDRSM
+345 FREEDRSM

-361 DGKIEI
+361 DGRIEI
-367 RKETPFGPQILG
+367 RKDTPFGPQILG
-379 TLTADTIFGEMNFID
+379 TLTNDHIFGEMNFID
-394 RTHRSSDA
+394 RTHRSSDGMA
-402 LAIEASACYTFSFS
+402 VEPSSCYTFSFS
-416 ALDQLMDEEKELAVG
+416 ALDQMMDEDKEIAVG

-459 KRGAGRKRA
+459 KKGAGRKRA
-468 VDQKREI
+468 EGTRET
-475 QQVTVKSEDKV
+475 QQITVKSEDKV
-486 DLFRERG
+486 DLFKERG

-515 MIFREGE
+515 MMFREGE
-522 RGDKLYI
+522 KGDKLYI

-569 SADGKAHEG
+569 SADAKAHEG

-618 INEKIVQWKYMSGG
+618 INDKIVQWKYMSGG

>member
-1 MNDEANIRAS
+1 MSDNITVPR
-11 ASKPAFFIV
+11 P
-20 HRSSFIVHNDSPMA
+20 
-34 EQPVGSRARFR
+34 RFR
-45 TLAAE
+45 TIAAE
-50 TALPIDADDLMA
+50 LTIPIDAEDLIGLA
-62 LGRRYT
+62 KRYA

-79 YEMAGKLKPGSVS
+79 YEMAEKLKPGSIA
-92 LRINLARV
+92 LEINLARV
-100 RDLKKEAEESRYK
+100 RDRKKAAEESRFK
-113 DVKSEVIAERA
+113 NVKQEVIAEHS
-124 RDEIDSSQYV
+124 RDQIDASQYV
-134 GLAQYYIA
+134 GLAQFYMA
-142 KDQSAKAIELLEIAK
+142 RDQTAKAIELLEISK
-157 IKTPNNYRPFEIL
+157 LKTPNNYRPYEIL

-177 GEWEPAHEEIQKA
+177 GQWETAHDEVAQA

-201 EISGRIQFELKN
+201 EISGRIAFERKEFDN
-213 YERSLDDF
+213 SLHDF
-221 VDAFLLATDQK
+221 IDSFLLATDQK

-245 LRRVHNIDAKDL
+245 IKRIMNLDAKELNARIKRRVEH
-257 NHRIK
+257 
-262 ERVEQLQLCTE
+262 LQTCTE
-273 RLEIR
+273 RLEFR
-278 KENLFRFDPRKDLK
+278 KENLFRVESRKDLK
-292 GILQKIT
+292 DISDKIT
-299 RAAEKREDLITTSH
+299 RDAENRDNLITLAAE
-313 DLRRLAVFQHMKDEQ
+313 LRKLSAFQHMKDEQ
-328 IFRLSRF
+328 IFRLSHY
-335 ARVEGYATGD
+335 ARVEGYLAGD
-345 YVFREEDRSM
+345 FVFREEDRSM
-355 DFYVVK
+355 DFYIVK
-361 DGKIEI
+361 DGRIDI

-379 TLTADTIFGEMNFID
+379 TLVAEHIFGEMNFID

-402 LAIEASACYTFSFS
+402 VATESSACYTFSFS
-416 ALDQLMDEEKELAVG
+416 ALDQMMDEAKEIAVG

-440 TEKVRDANE
+440 SEKVRDANE

-468 VDQKREI
+468 EGKREM
-475 QQVTVKSEDKV
+475 QTVVIKSEDKV
-486 DLFRERG
+486 DLFKERG

-501 LATFSSEER
+501 LATFSTEER
-510 FREGS
+510 FRDGS
-515 MIFREGE
+515 MMFREGE
-522 RGDKLYI
+522 KGDKLYI

-555 DFFGEMALIDDKPR
+555 EFFGEMALIDDAAR
-569 SADGKAHEG
+569 SADAKAHEG

>member
-1 MNDEANIRAS
+1 
-11 ASKPAFFIV
+11 
-20 HRSSFIVHNDSPMA
+20 MA
-34 EQPVGSRARFR
+34 ETPVASPARTRFR
-45 TLAAE
+45 TVAAE
-50 TALPIDADDLMA
+50 ASIPIDADDLVA
-62 LGRRYT
+62 LARRYA

-79 YEMAGKLKPGSVS
+79 YEMAEKLKPGSVAV
-92 LRINLARV
+92 RINLARA
-100 RDLKKEAEESRYK
+100 RDLKQQAEASRYETVRQ
-113 DVKSEVIAERA
+113 DVDAQRA
-124 RDEIDSSQYV
+124 RDEIDASQYV
-134 GLAQYYIA
+134 GLAQYYMA
-142 KDQSAKAIELLEIAK
+142 KDQTSKAIELLEIAK
-157 IKTPNNYRPFEIL
+157 LKTPNNYRPYEIL
-170 GRLYYSQ
+170 GRLHYSQ
-177 GEWEPAHEEIQKA
+177 GEWDAAHEEIGKA

-201 EISGRIQFELKN
+201 EISGRVEFELRN
-213 YERSLDDF
+213 YGRALEDF
-221 VDAFLLATDQK
+221 IDSFLLSTDQK

-245 LRRVHNIDAKDL
+245 LKRIENIEAKDL
-257 NHRIK
+257 NARIK
-262 ERVEQLQLCTE
+262 QRVEQLQLCTE
-273 RLEIR
+273 RLELR
-278 KENLFRFDPRKDLK
+278 KDNLFKLESKK
-292 GILQKIT
+292 GLQEIIQKIT
-299 RAAEKREDLITTSH
+299 RDAETRDNLITMAA
-313 DLRRLAVFQHMKDEQ
+313 DLRALEVFQHIKDEQ
-328 IFRLSRF
+328 IIRLSKF
-335 ARVEGYATGD
+335 ARLEPLAAGGH
-345 YVFREEDRSM
+345 VFKEEDRSM

-361 DGKIEI
+361 DGRIEI

-379 TLTADTIFGEMNFID
+379 SLTAGTIFGEMNFID

-402 LAIEASACYTFSFS
+402 LAVVPSSCYTFSFS
-416 ALDQLMDEEKELAVG
+416 ALDQLMDEDKQLAVG

-459 KRGAGRKRA
+459 KKGQGRKR
-468 VDQKREI
+468 VEGTRET

-486 DLFRERG
+486 DLFKERG
-493 LSAAEMKL
+493 LSAGEMKL

-510 FREGS
+510 LSEGS
-515 MIFREGE
+515 TVFREGE
-522 RGDKLYI
+522 KGDKLYI

-549 TVLDRG
+549 AVLDRG
-555 DFFGEMALIDDKPR
+555 DFFGEMALIDDKAR
-569 SADGKAHEG
+569 SADAKAHEG

>member
-1 MNDEANIRAS
+1 
-11 ASKPAFFIV
+11 
-20 HRSSFIVHNDSPMA
+20 MA
-34 EQPVGSRARFR
+34 EAPVGTRARFR

-50 TALPIDADDLMA
+50 TSIPIDADDLLA
-62 LGRRYT
+62 LARRYA

-73 DEAIHL
+73 DESIHL
-79 YEMAGKLKPGSVS
+79 YEMAEKLKPGSVA
-92 LRINLARV
+92 LRVNLARV
-100 RDLKKEAEESRYK
+100 RDQKKAAEESRYSS
-113 DVKSEVIAERA
+113 VQQEVAAERD
-124 RDEIDSSQYV
+124 RDEVDASQYV
-134 GLAQYYIA
+134 GLAQYYMA
-142 KDQSAKAIELLEIAK
+142 KDQTSKAIEMLEIAK
-157 IKTPNNYRPFEIL
+157 LKTPNNYRPFEIL

-177 GEWEPAHEEIQKA
+177 GEWECAHEEILAA

-201 EISGRIQFELKN
+201 EISGRIEFELKN
-213 YERSLDDF
+213 FDRSLEDF
-221 VDAFLLATDQK
+221 IDAFLLATDQK

-245 LRRVHNIDAKDL
+245 LKRIHSIDSKTL
-257 NHRIK
+257 NARIR
-262 ERVEQLQLCTE
+262 ERVEQLQLATE
-273 RLEIR
+273 RLEFR
-278 KENLFRFDPRKDLK
+278 KENLFRVDSRNDLK
-292 GILQKIT
+292 DIMSKIT

-313 DLRRLAVFQHMKDEQ
+313 DLRKLTVFQHMKDEQ
-328 IFRLSRF
+328 IFRLSKL
-335 ARVEGYATGD
+335 ARVQDFSTGD

-361 DGKIEI
+361 DGRIEI

-379 TLTADTIFGEMNFID
+379 NLTADHIFGEMNFID

-402 LAIEASACYTFSFS
+402 LAVSDRSASYTFSFS
-416 ALDQLMDEEKELAVG
+416 ALDQIMDEDKELAVS

-440 TEKVRDANE
+440 AEKVRDANE

-459 KRGAGRKRA
+459 KKGQGRKRDA
-468 VDQKREI
+468 GKRDM

-501 LATFSSEER
+501 LATFSTEER

-522 RGDKLYI
+522 KGDKLYI

-569 SADGKAHEG
+569 SADAKAHEG

-618 INEKIVQWKYMSGG
+618 INDKIVQWKYMSGG

>member
-1 MNDEANIRAS
+1 VS
-11 ASKPAFFIV
+11 
-20 HRSSFIVHNDSPMA
+20 
-34 EQPVGSRARFR
+34 EQPVPRPRFV
-45 TLAAE
+45 TLANEA
-50 TALPIDADDLMA
+50 AIPIDAEDLIA
-62 LGRRYT
+62 LAKRYA

-73 DEAIHL
+73 DESIHL
-79 YEMAGKLKPGSVS
+79 YEMVEKLKPGSVA

-100 RDLKKEAEESRYK
+100 RDLKKHAEDARYETMRH
-113 DVKSEVIAERA
+113 DIHSERS
-124 RDEIDSSQYV
+124 RDEVDSSQYV
-134 GLAQYYIA
+134 GLAQYYMA
-142 KDQSAKAIELLEIAK
+142 KDQMSKAIELLEISK
-157 IKTPNNYRPFEIL
+157 LKTPNNYRPFEIL

-177 GEWEPAHEEIQKA
+177 GEWNAAHEEITMA
-190 RKLNPFDRGLA
+190 RKLNPFDRAVA
-201 EISGRIQFELKN
+201 EMSGRIEFELKN
-213 YERSLDDF
+213 FEKALNEF
-221 VDAFLLATDQK
+221 VDSFLLATDQK
-232 GESTEPVRRMINT
+232 GETTEPVRRMINT
-245 LRRVHNIDAKDL
+245 LKRILNFETKDL
-257 NHRIK
+257 NARIK
-262 ERVEQLQLCTE
+262 ERVEHLQNCTE
-273 RLEIR
+273 RLEFR
-278 KENLFRFDPRKDLK
+278 KENLFRIDARKDLK
-292 GILQKIT
+292 DIVQKIT
-299 RAAEKREDLITTSH
+299 RAAEKREDLITVSAE
-313 DLRRLAVFQHMKDEQ
+313 LRKLGVFQHMKDEQ
-328 IFRLSRF
+328 IFRLSKF
-335 ARVEGYATGD
+335 ARVEGYLDGD

-361 DGKIEI
+361 DGRIEI
-367 RKETPFGPQILG
+367 RKDTPFGPQILG
-379 TLTADTIFGEMNFID
+379 HLTADQIFGEMNFID
-394 RTHRSSDA
+394 RIHRSSDA
-402 LAIEASACYTFSFS
+402 VAVESSACYVFSFS
-416 ALDQLMDEEKELAVG
+416 ALDQMFDEDKELAVG

-459 KRGAGRKRA
+459 KRGFGRKRA
-468 VDQKREI
+468 EGKREV

-486 DLFRERG
+486 DLFKERG

-596 DPHASLQFLN
+596 DPHASLQFLT

>member
-1 MNDEANIRAS
+1 
-11 ASKPAFFIV
+11 
-20 HRSSFIVHNDSPMA
+20 MA
-34 EQPVGSRARFR
+34 EQPIGSRARFR

-50 TALPIDADDLMA
+50 GAIPIEAEELLALA
-62 LGRRYT
+62 RRYA
-68 DQGMY
+68 DEGMY
-73 DEAIHL
+73 DESIHL
-79 YEMAGKLKPGSVS
+79 FEMVEKLKPGSVS

-100 RDLKKEAEESRYK
+100 RDLKRAEEQRRYADLK
-113 DVKSEVIAERA
+113 LEVVAERA
-124 RDEIDSSQYV
+124 RDEVDSSQYV

-142 KDQSAKAIELLEIAK
+142 KDQNSKAIELLEIAK

-177 GEWEPAHEEIQKA
+177 GEWEVAHEEIGKA

-201 EISGRIQFELKN
+201 EISGRIEFELKN
-213 YERSLDDF
+213 FDRALDDF

-245 LRRVHNIDAKDL
+245 LKRVHSIDAKDL
-257 NHRIK
+257 NAKIK
-262 ERVEQLQLCTE
+262 QRVEQLQLATE
-273 RLEIR
+273 RLELR
-278 KENLFRFDPRKDLK
+278 KEDLFRLDSHKDLK
-292 GILQKIT
+292 DIVTKIT

-328 IFRLSRF
+328 IFRLSKF

-345 YVFREEDRSM
+345 YAFHEEDRSM

-361 DGKIEI
+361 DGRMEI

-402 LAIEASACYTFSFS
+402 LATQASACYTFSFS
-416 ALDQLMDEEKELAVG
+416 ALDQLMDEDKELAVG

-459 KRGAGRKRA
+459 KKGQGRKRV
-468 VDQKREI
+468 VDGKREV

-515 MIFREGE
+515 MMFREGDK
-522 RGDKLYI
+522 GDKLYI

-555 DFFGEMALIDDKPR
+555 DFFGEMALIDEKPR
-569 SADGKAHEG
+569 SADAKAHDG

>member
-1 MNDEANIRAS
+1 
-11 ASKPAFFIV
+11 
-20 HRSSFIVHNDSPMA
+20 MA
-34 EQPVGSRARFR
+34 EQPAATRPRFR
-45 TLAAE
+45 TVAAE
-50 TALPIDADDLMA
+50 AAIPIDADDLIILA
-62 LGRRYT
+62 RRYA

-73 DEAIHL
+73 DESIHL
-79 YEMAGKLKPGSVS
+79 FEMAEKLRPGSVAI
-92 LRINLARV
+92 RINLARV
-100 RDLKKEAEESRYK
+100 QDLKRGAAESRYAT
-113 DVKSEVIAERA
+113 VRQEVVAERA

-134 GLAQYYIA
+134 GLAQYYMA
-142 KDQSAKAIELLEIAK
+142 KDQTSKAIELLEISK
-157 IKTPNNYRPFEIL
+157 LKTPNNYRPFEIL
-170 GRLYYSQ
+170 ARLYYSQ
-177 GEWEPAHEEIQKA
+177 GEWDAAHEEVTKA

-201 EISGRIQFELKN
+201 EISGRIEFELKN
-213 YERSLDDF
+213 FDLALDAF
-221 VDAFLLATDQK
+221 IDAFLLATDQK

-245 LRRVHNIDAKDL
+245 LKRINNIDPKDL
-257 NHRIK
+257 NARIK
-262 ERVEQLQLCTE
+262 TRVEQLQLSTE
-273 RLEIR
+273 RLELR
-278 KENLFRFDPRKDLK
+278 KENLFRIDTRKELK
-292 GILQKIT
+292 QIVLKIT
-299 RAAEKREDLITTSH
+299 RDAEKRDNLIQISA
-313 DLRRLAVFQHMKDEQ
+313 DLRNLSVFQHIRDEQ
-328 IFRLSRF
+328 LFHLSRF
-335 ARVEGYATGD
+335 VRVDEFVQGE
-345 YVFREEDRSM
+345 YVFHEEDHSM

-361 DGKIEI
+361 DGRVEV

-379 TLTADTIFGEMNFID
+379 ALTTDQIFGEMNFID
-394 RTHRSSDA
+394 RTNRSSDA
-402 LAIEASACYTFSFS
+402 LAVEPSACYTFSFS
-416 ALDQLMDEEKELAVG
+416 ALDQVMDEDKEIAVG

-468 VDQKREI
+468 DGKRET
-475 QQVTVKSEDKV
+475 QEVTVKSEDKV
-486 DLFRERG
+486 DLFKERG

-510 FREGS
+510 YSGAS

-522 RGDKLYI
+522 KGDKLYI

-549 TVLDRG
+549 AVLDRG

-569 SADGKAHEG
+569 SADAKAHDS

-618 INEKIVQWKYMSGG
+618 INEKIVQWKCMSGG

>member
-1 MNDEANIRAS
+1 MG
-11 ASKPAFFIV
+11 
-20 HRSSFIVHNDSPMA
+20 
-34 EQPVGSRARFR
+34 EQPAAPRPRFR
-45 TLAAE
+45 TIAAE
-50 TALPIDADDLMA
+50 ASIPIDAEDLLVLA
-62 LGRRYT
+62 KRYA

-73 DEAIHL
+73 DESIHL
-79 YEMAGKLKPGSVS
+79 YEMAEKVQPGSVS
-92 LRINLARV
+92 IRINLARV
-100 RDLKKEAEESRYK
+100 KDLRRRAEEARYGT
-113 DVKSEVIAERA
+113 VRQEVVAEHA

-134 GLAQYYIA
+134 GLAQYYMA
-142 KDQSAKAIELLEIAK
+142 KDQTSKAIELLEIAK
-157 IKTPNNYRPFEIL
+157 LKTPNNYRPYEIL
-170 GRLYYSQ
+170 ARLYYSQ
-177 GEWEPAHEEIQKA
+177 GEWEAAHEEISRA
-190 RKLNPFDRGLA
+190 RQLNPFDRGLA
-201 EISGRIQFELKN
+201 EIAGRIEFELKN
-213 YERSLDDF
+213 FDAALNAF
-221 VDAFLLATDQK
+221 VDSFLLATDQK
-232 GESTEPVRRMINT
+232 GESTEAVRRMINT
-245 LRRVHNIDAKDL
+245 LKRINDIDPKDL
-257 NHRIK
+257 NARIK
-262 ERVEQLQLCTE
+262 DRVEQLQLHTE
-273 RLEIR
+273 RLELR
-278 KENLFRFDPRKDLK
+278 KENLFRFDSRKDFKL
-292 GILQKIT
+292 IVQKIT
-299 RAAEKREDLITTSH
+299 RDVEKRDNLIQISAE
-313 DLRRLAVFQHMKDEQ
+313 LRKLDVFHHMKDEQ

-335 ARVEGYATGD
+335 AHVDEYEPNVYA
-345 YVFREEDRSM
+345 FREEDRSM

-361 DGKIEI
+361 DGRIEV

-379 TLTADTIFGEMNFID
+379 SLTFGQIFGEMNFID

-402 LAIEASACYTFSFS
+402 LAVEASACYAFSFS
-416 ALDQLMDEEKELAVG
+416 ALDQMMDEDKEIAVG
-431 LHWAFWRSL
+431 LHWAFWKSL

-459 KRGAGRKRA
+459 KRGAGRKR
-468 VDQKREI
+468 VDGIREM

-486 DLFRERG
+486 DLFKERG

-515 MIFREGE
+515 MIFREGDKGE
-522 RGDKLYI
+522 KLYI

-549 TVLDRG
+549 AVLDRG

>member
-1 MNDEANIRAS
+1 MV
-11 ASKPAFFIV
+11 F
-20 HRSSFIVHNDSPMA
+20 PMA
-34 EQPVGSRARFR
+34 EQPVGARARFR
-45 TLAAE
+45 TIAGE
-50 TALPIDADDLMA
+50 NSIPIEADDLLVLA
-62 LGRRYT
+62 RRYA

-73 DEAIHL
+73 DESIHL
-79 YEMAGKLKPGSVS
+79 FEMAEKLKPGSVS

-100 RDLKKEAEESRYK
+100 RDLKKQAEEMRYSA
-113 DVKSEVIAERA
+113 VKSEVIGERS

-134 GLAQYYIA
+134 GLAQYYMA
-142 KDQSAKAIELLEIAK
+142 KDQTSKAIELLEFAK
-157 IKTPNNYRPFEIL
+157 LKTPNNYRPFEIL

-177 GEWEPAHEEIQKA
+177 GEWKSAHEEISKA

-201 EISGRIQFELKN
+201 ELSGRIEFELKN
-213 YERSLDDF
+213 FDRSLEDF
-221 VDAFLLATDQK
+221 IDAFLLATDQK

-245 LRRVHNIDAKDL
+245 LKRIHNIDSKDL
-257 NHRIK
+257 NSRIK
-262 ERVEQLQLCTE
+262 ERVENLQLSTE
-273 RLEIR
+273 RLEFR
-278 KENLFRFDPRKDLK
+278 KENLFRLDTKKDLQ
-292 GILQKIT
+292 GILDKIT
-299 RAAEKREDLITTSH
+299 RAEEKREDLITVSH
-313 DLRRLAVFQHMKDEQ
+313 DLRKLMVFQHMKDEQ

-335 ARVEGYATGD
+335 ARVEGFTEGD
-345 YVFREEDRSM
+345 FLFRAEDRSM
-355 DFYVVK
+355 DFYIVREGRV
-361 DGKIEI
+361 EI
-367 RKETPFGPQILG
+367 RKDTPFGPQILG
-379 TLTADTIFGEMNFID
+379 SLVADTIFGEMNFID

-402 LAIEASACYTFSFS
+402 VAVEPSAVYTFSFS
-416 ALDQLMDEEKELAVG
+416 ALDQLMDEDKELAVG

-440 TEKVRDANE
+440 AEKVRDANE

-459 KRGAGRKRA
+459 KKGQGRKR
-468 VDQKREI
+468 VDGKRET

-569 SADGKAHEG
+569 SADAKAHEQ

-618 INEKIVQWKYMSGG
+618 INDKIVQWKYMSGG

>member
-1 MNDEANIRAS
+1 
-11 ASKPAFFIV
+11 
-20 HRSSFIVHNDSPMA
+20 MA
-34 EQPVGSRARFR
+34 EQPIGSRVRFR

-50 TALPIDADDLMA
+50 MTAPVEADDLLLIA
-62 LGRRYT
+62 RRYT
-68 DQGMY
+68 DQGMF

-79 YEMAGKLKPGSVS
+79 YEMAEKLRPGSVS
-92 LRINLARV
+92 LKINLARV
-100 RDLKKEAEESRYK
+100 RDLQRRAEEERYSA
-113 DVKSEVIAERA
+113 VRQEVHNERA
-124 RDEIDSSQYV
+124 RNEIDSSQYV
-134 GLAQYYIA
+134 GLAQYYMA
-142 KDQSAKAIELLEIAK
+142 KDQTSKAIELLEIAK
-157 IKTPNNYRPFEIL
+157 LRTPNNYRPFEIL

-177 GEWEPAHEEIQKA
+177 GEWDAAHEEIGKA

-201 EISGRIQFELKN
+201 EIAGRIEFELKDFDA
-213 YERSLDDF
+213 SLNNFIDS
-221 VDAFLLATDQK
+221 FLLATDQK
-232 GESTEPVRRMINT
+232 GESTEATRRMINT
-245 LRRVHNIDAKDL
+245 LKRIHNIETKEL
-257 NHRIK
+257 NSRIK

-273 RLEIR
+273 RLELR
-278 KENLFRFDPRKDLK
+278 KENLFKLESRKDLK
-292 GILQKIT
+292 EIIQKIS
-299 RAAEKREDLITTSH
+299 RDAEKRDNLITISSE
-313 DLRRLAVFQHMKDEQ
+313 LRKLVVFQHMKDEQ
-328 IFRLSRF
+328 IFRLSKF
-335 ARVEGYATGD
+335 ARIDPLMPGD
-345 YVFREEDRSM
+345 YIFREEDRSM
-355 DFYVVK
+355 DFYIVRE
-361 DGKIEI
+361 GRIEI

-379 TLTADTIFGEMNFID
+379 SLVADTIFGEMNFID

-402 LAIEASACYTFSFS
+402 IAVEPSACYAFSFS
-416 ALDQLMDEEKELAVG
+416 ALDQMMDEDKEIAVG

-440 TEKVRDANE
+440 SEKVRDANE

-459 KRGAGRKRA
+459 RKGQGRKR
-468 VDQKREI
+468 VEGKREM
-475 QQVTVKSEDKV
+475 QQVTVASEDKV

-501 LATFSSEER
+501 LATFSTEER
-510 FREGS
+510 FRDGS

-522 RGDKLYI
+522 KGDKLYI
-529 VLDGRVRISKFI
+529 VLDGRIRISKFI

-555 DFFGEMALIDDKPR
+555 DFFGEMALIDDKAR
-569 SADGKAHEG
+569 SADAKAHEG

-618 INEKIVQWKYMSGG
+618 INDKIVQWKYMSGG